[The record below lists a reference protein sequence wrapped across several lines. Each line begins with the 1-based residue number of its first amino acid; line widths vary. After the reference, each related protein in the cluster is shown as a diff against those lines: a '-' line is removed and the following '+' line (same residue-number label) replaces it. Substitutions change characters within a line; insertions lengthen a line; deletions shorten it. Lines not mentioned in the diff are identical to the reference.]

1 MTKRD
6 ARGGGTS
13 LTVGVEEEFF
23 LVDAAG
29 RLVDQGPETAERGA
43 QAVEGEPDLKPELLR
58 AMVESATGICGSA
71 QQVVEELTELRGA
84 LAGAAREQGA
94 LLVATG
100 TLPHQQPGFAPV
112 GPGARYRRIT
122 SHVGEFLFAGMT
134 CGCHVHVG
142 VEDTAAALRAANHL
156 RLWLPALITLCA
168 NSPFYDGR
176 DTGYASTRHLLWER
190 WPSAGPPPYLDSVD
204 QYEEL
209 VADLLATGA
218 ILDRKMVYFDVRPSD
233 AHSTVETRISDVAP
247 TPREAALLAVL
258 VRTIVAEALDGD
270 REFPRVPTQVV
281 RAAQWRAAKDG
292 WGADVPDP
300 WGGGHRPAPA
310 VFADLV
316 ARHAPALRR
325 SDELEFVQSTLSWLD
340 EHGDGATR
348 QRAAGLDGVVAMLA
362 AQTAD
367 PSSLNSLPR

>member
-1 MTKRD
+1 MTID
-6 ARGGGTS
+6 STT

-23 LVDAAG
+23 LVDPAG

-43 QAVEGEPDLKPELLR
+43 EAVEGDPDLKPELLR
-58 AMVESATGICGSA
+58 AMVESATGICHSA
-71 QQVVEELTELRGA
+71 QQVAEELTELRGA

-100 TLPHQQPGFAPV
+100 TVPHQQPDFASV

-122 SHVGEFLFAGMT
+122 SHVGEFMFSGMT

-142 VEDTAAALRAANHL
+142 VEDTATALRAANHL
-156 RLWLPALITLCA
+156 RLWLPALITVCA
-168 NSPFYDGR
+168 NSPFQDGR

-190 WPSAGPPPYLDSVD
+190 WPSAGPPPYLDSVE

-209 VADLLATGA
+209 VEDLLATGA

-233 AHSTVETRISDVAP
+233 DHPTVETRISDVAP

-258 VRTIVAEALDGD
+258 VRTIVAEALDSD
-270 REFPRVPTQVV
+270 RDFPRVPTQVV

-292 WGADVPDP
+292 WGAVVPDP
-300 WGGGHRPAPA
+300 WSDGHRPAPEI
-310 VFADLV
+310 FADLI

-325 SDELEFVQSTLSWLD
+325 SDELEFVRSTLSSL
-340 EHGDGATR
+340 EETGDGATR
-348 QRAAGLDGVVAMLA
+348 QRAAGIDGVVAMLA

-367 PSSLNSLPR
+367 TSMSGSRSVGASR

>member
-1 MTKRD
+1 MATHD
-6 ARGGGTS
+6 STA
-13 LTVGVEEEFF
+13 LALGVEEEFL
-23 LVDAAG
+23 LVDPKG
-29 RLVDQGPETAERGA
+29 RLVDQGPETAERGIA
-43 QAVEGEPDLKPELLR
+43 AVDGDPDLKPELLR
-58 AMVESATGICGSA
+58 AMVESATGICRSA
-71 QQVVEELTELRGA
+71 HQVVEELTELRGA

-100 TLPHQQPGFAPV
+100 TAPHQQPDFTQA

-122 SHVGEFLFAGMT
+122 AHVGEFMFSGMT

-156 RLWLPALITLCA
+156 RLWLPALITVCA
-168 NSPFYDGR
+168 NSPFHDGR

-190 WPSAGPPPYLDSVD
+190 WPSAGPPPYLDSVE

-209 VADLLATGA
+209 VEGLLATGA
-218 ILDRKMVYFDVRPSD
+218 ILDRKMVYFDVRPSED
-233 AHSTVETRISDVAP
+233 QPTVETRISDVAP

-258 VRTIVAEALDGD
+258 IRSIVAEALDSERD
-270 REFPRVPTQVV
+270 FPRVPTQIV

-292 WGADVPDP
+292 WGAVVPDP
-300 WGGGHRPAPA
+300 LSDGYRPAPQI
-310 VFADLV
+310 FADLV

-325 SDELEFVQSTLSWLD
+325 SGELELVRSTLSSLA
-340 EHGDGATR
+340 ETGDGATR

-362 AQTAD
+362 AQTEGTRVCGSRS
-367 PSSLNSLPR
+367 P